1 MRIDDFLST
10 VGIIK
15 RRTIAK
21 QLATSGQIMA
31 NGRVVKA
38 SYQVKQADIITIK
51 GSRGGSFEV
60 VALPQGSV
68 PKPDREKYFKPIKS
82 DTA

>member
-15 RRTIAK
+15 RRTVAK
-21 QLATSGQIMA
+21 ELGTNGLLEV

-38 SYQVKQADIITIK
+38 AYEVRSGDVIRIK
-51 GSRGGSFEV
+51 GSRPQVVEV
-60 VALPQGSV
+60 LDVPTRSVA
-68 PKPDREKYFKPIKS
+68 KDDRSAYVKLLKTE
-82 DTA
+82 